1 MKSANPTLKAS
12 NTMTMPKRA
21 KLWLL
26 LPTALLAGT
35 LTLSSCSS
43 LPPLEGRV
51 ASTALTD
58 TDNTRLGMALL
69 PLTNAHPGLVGVHAL
84 EDGRDAFAARA
95 VLAQAAD
102 RSLDVQYYI
111 WRNDTTG
118 MLMFN
123 ALRKAAERGVRVRLL
138 LDDNNTGGLDAIL
151 ATLDAH
157 PLIEVRLFNPNGL
170 RSMRPLGMVADFARM
185 NRRMHNKS
193 FTADNKVTIIG
204 GRNVGDEYFGAAGD
218 ISFADLDMIATGPV
232 VKAVSD
238 DFDLYWNCQSAYPLA
253 LMVTDAKPAPP
264 VAPDAETKA
273 YLDAIQQSAF
283 LQKVLSGTLPLEWG
297 HGRFLSDD
305 PAKVLNKAAP
315 DSNIANRLAVLF
327 GQPER
332 NLDLVS
338 PYFVPGKDGAAAMID
353 MAKKGA
359 KIRVLTNSLEATDVS
374 AVHAGYAKWRK
385 PLLEAGVVLYELRRE
400 STDEPSRQ
408 KRRSGGGFGSSDASL
423 HAKTFGVDGNRIFV
437 GSFNFDQRSIH
448 LNTEMGMVIDSVELA
463 HRLGDTLDKTL
474 PMRAYEV
481 LLDEKGEVYWRGAS
495 DGKMIRYDVEPGTTW
510 LKRATVNG
518 LSWLPIDWLL

>member
-1 MKSANPTLKAS
+1 MH
-12 NTMTMPKRA
+12 KRA
-21 KLWLL
+21 RLWLV
-26 LPTALLAGT
+26 LPAALIAGA

-51 ASTALTD
+51 ASTALID
-58 TDNTRLGMALL
+58 TDDTRLGRAVQ
-69 PLTNAHPGLVGVHAL
+69 PLTAAHPGLVGVHSL
-84 EDGRDAFAARA
+84 PDGRDAFAARA

-138 LDDNNTGGLDAIL
+138 LDDNNTSGLDGIL
-151 ATLDAH
+151 TALDAH
-157 PLIEVRLFNPNGL
+157 PRIEVRLFNPNGL
-170 RSMRPLGMVADFARM
+170 RDMRMLGLVADFWRL

-204 GRNVGDEYFGAAGD
+204 GRNIGDEYFGAAGD
-218 ISFADLDMIATGPV
+218 ISFADLDVITTGPV
-232 VKAVSD
+232 VKDVSN
-238 DFDLYWNCQSAYPLA
+238 DFDVYWNSPSAYPLA
-253 LMVTDAKPAPP
+253 LM
-264 VAPDAETKA
+264 APDAEAAPRVAAVDAEAKA
-273 YLDAIQQSAF
+273 YLDSIEQSAF
-283 LQKVLSGTLPLEWG
+283 LQKLVGGTLPLEWA
-297 HGRFLSDD
+297 HARFLSDD
-305 PAKVLNKAAP
+305 PAKVLDKSSP
-315 DSNIANRLAVLF
+315 DANIAARLAVLF

-338 PYFVPGKDGAAAMID
+338 PYFVPGEDGAAALIE

-359 KIRVLTNSLEATDVS
+359 KIRILTNSLEATDVA
-374 AVHAGYAKWRK
+374 AVHAGYAKWRI
-385 PLLEAGVVLYELRRE
+385 PLLKAGVTLYELRRE
-400 STDEPSRQ
+400 STDEPTRA
-408 KRRSGGGFGSSDASL
+408 KKRSGTGSGFGSSDASL

-463 HRLGDTLDKTL
+463 NRLTETLDRTL
-474 PMRAYEV
+474 PTRAYEV
-481 LLDEKGEVYWRGAS
+481 LLDKKEQVYWLERK
-495 DGKMIRYDVEPGTTW
+495 DGQVIRYDVEPGTGW
-510 LKRATVNG
+510 FKRAAVNA

>member
-1 MKSANPTLKAS
+1 LKSANPILKVT
-12 NTMTMPKRA
+12 NTMHKRA

-26 LPTALLAGT
+26 LPTALLAGA

-58 TDNTRLGMALL
+58 TDNTRLGTALL
-69 PLTNAHPGLVGVHAL
+69 PLTSAHPGLVGIHAL

-170 RSMRPLGMVADFARM
+170 RTMRPLGMVADFGRM

-218 ISFADLDMIATGPV
+218 ISFADLDVIATGPV

-238 DFDLYWNCQSAYPLA
+238 DFDLYWNCPSAYPLA
-253 LMVTDAKPAPP
+253 LMVTDAEPAPP

-283 LQKVLSGTLPLEWG
+283 LQKVISGTLPMEWA

-315 DSNIANRLAVLF
+315 DTNIAARLKVLF

-338 PYFVPGKDGAAAMID
+338 PYFVPGKDGAAAMIE

-408 KRRSGGGFGSSDASL
+408 KKRSGAGFGSSDASL

-448 LNTEMGMVIDSVELA
+448 LNTEMGMVIDSVTLA
-463 HRLGDTLDKTL
+463 HRLSDTLDKTL

-481 LLDEKGEVYWRGAS
+481 LLDEKGEVYWLGQR
-495 DGKMIRYDVEPGTTW
+495 DGKRVRYDVEPGTTW

>member
-1 MKSANPTLKAS
+1 MH
-12 NTMTMPKRA
+12 KRA
-21 KLWLL
+21 RLWLI
-26 LPTALLAGT
+26 LPAALLAGA
-35 LTLSSCSS
+35 LTLSSCSA

-51 ASTALTD
+51 ASTAMTD
-58 TDNTRLGMALL
+58 TDNTRLGKAIL
-69 PLTNAHPGLVGVHAL
+69 PLTEAHPGLVGIHGL

-138 LDDNNTGGLDAIL
+138 LDDNNTGDLDAIL
-151 ATLDAH
+151 AALDAH

-170 RSMRPLGMVADFARM
+170 RSMRMLGMAADFWRL

-218 ISFADLDMIATGPV
+218 ISFADLDVIAAGPV

-238 DFDLYWNCQSAYPLA
+238 DFDLYWNCPSAYPLA
-253 LMVTDAKPAPP
+253 LMVTDPDPLPPAA
-264 VAPDAETKA
+264 VDPDAQA
-273 YLDAIQQSAF
+273 YLELVEQSAF
-283 LQKVLSGTLPLEWG
+283 MEKMVGGTLPLEWA
-297 HGRFLSDD
+297 HARFLSDD
-305 PAKVLNKAAP
+305 PAKVLDQSAP
-315 DSNIANRLAVLF
+315 ETNIASRLKVLF

-338 PYFVPGKDGAAAMID
+338 PYFVPGKDGAAAVIEL
-353 MAKKGA
+353 AQKGA
-359 KIRVLTNSLEATDVS
+359 KIRILTNSLEATDVA
-374 AVHAGYAKWRK
+374 AVHAGYAKWRQ
-385 PLLEAGVVLYELRRE
+385 PLLEAGVTLFELRRE
-400 STDEPSRQ
+400 ATDEPSRE
-408 KRRSGGGFGSSDASL
+408 KKRSGSGFGSSDASL

-463 HRLGDTLDKTL
+463 NRLSETLDRTL
-474 PMRAYEV
+474 PTRAYEV
-481 LLDEKGEVYWRGAS
+481 LLDKKGKVYWLERR
-495 DGKMIRYDVEPGTTW
+495 DGKVIRHDVEPGTTW
-510 LKRATVNG
+510 LKRAAVNG